1 MRVKCAGRGCEHAR
15 SSHDADGTCLVC
27 PTLPPDPTGR
37 KGSCRGWAE
46 KRPHAWRDY
55 VTETYWHDRA
65 QWRDVLFE
73 SECNM
78 TYRPG
83 IIARERRRERRG
95 GRREVTDFL
104 ERHPAPTLRRVLE
117 QAAGMWRDPEAA

>member
-15 SSHDADGTCLVC
+15 SSHDAEGRCKVC

-37 KGSCRGWAE
+37 KGACRGWAE
-46 KRPHAWRDY
+46 QRPHLWRDY
-55 VTETYWHDRA
+55 VTTTFWH
-65 QWRDVLFE
+65 WRDQWETLYDL
-73 SECNM
+73 ECSR

-83 IIARERRRERRG
+83 AIGRERRLERRG

-104 ERHPAPTLRRVLE
+104 EEHPVPLLRTVLE
-117 QAAGMWRDPEAA
+117 GSSRAWSDPEVA